1 MKNDIVRLFDKA
13 TPVMSD
19 DEMLTEILRKAEKM
33 KKSNIKSRKLIKKPL
48 IAVCAAAGAA
58 VLGIAGAS
66 AAGLFSFDD
75 IFGNYIVAESEAV
88 GDTLL
93 AKASDFSSYISDD
106 SYQIELKGVAGT
118 PTEIIAYLQLV
129 RKDGKP
135 VVDDFRN
142 EYNPKDSIVS
152 SDMINCGNNWGNT
165 NRYTVDE
172 NGNIEIELNLCSPE
186 SLSGERLTAE
196 GKGFYPTEQY
206 YDFVTSGNISPEN
219 IFEADTDDF
228 IYLPVEWSFSFV
240 YEPVEGAV
248 TQIEA
253 NSFSENITL
262 NCESRPDNSEREVFI
277 SDFTPVKLD
286 LTATRATLKLKDI
299 NSGYG
304 ANFAIPSK
312 LNSVSLIKKNGEE
325 INAFISYSSSSYNG
339 DTEFGIHYSKIPVT
353 YDEEGGIIMKIMAI
367 DVTEI
372 SALKINGTI
381 LPL

>member
-1 MKNDIVRLFDKA
+1 MKNDIVRLFDKT

-33 KKSNIKSRKLIKKPL
+33 EKSNIKSRKLIKKPL

-75 IFGNYIVAESEAV
+75 IFGNYIVAENEAV

-93 AKASDFSSYISDD
+93 AEASNFSSYISDD

-118 PTEIIAYLQLV
+118 PTEIIAYLEII

-142 EYNPKDSIVS
+142 EYNPKDNIVS
-152 SDMINCGNNWGNT
+152 SDKVMCNDGMGY

-172 NGNIEIELNLCSPE
+172 KGNIEIELNLCSPE

-206 YDFVTSGNISPEN
+206 YDFVTRENISPEN

-228 IYLPVEWSFSFV
+228 IYLPIEWSFSFV

-253 NSFSENITL
+253 DSFSENITL
-262 NCESRPDNSEREVFI
+262 NCESYADNGERAVFT

-286 LTATRATLKLKDI
+286 LTATLAALKLKDI

-312 LNSVSLIKKNGEE
+312 DNSVSLIKKNGEE

>member
-33 KKSNIKSRKLIKKPL
+33 EKSNIKSRKLIKKPL

-66 AAGLFSFDD
+66 AAGFFSFND
-75 IFGNYIVAESEAV
+75 IFGNYIVAENEAV

-93 AKASDFSSYISDD
+93 AEATDFSSYISDD

-135 VVDDFRN
+135 VIDDFRN
-142 EYNPKDSIVS
+142 EYNPKDNIVS
-152 SDMINCGNNWGNT
+152 SDKVMCNDRMGY
-165 NRYTVDE
+165 NRYIVDE

-206 YDFVTSGNISPEN
+206 YDFVTRENISPEN

-253 NSFSENITL
+253 DSFSENITL
-262 NCESRPDNSEREVFI
+262 NCESYADNGERAVFT

-304 ANFAIPSK
+304 ANFTIPSK
-312 LNSVSLIKKNGEE
+312 DNTVSLIKKNGEE
-325 INAFISYSSSSYNG
+325 INAFISYSSSSHNG